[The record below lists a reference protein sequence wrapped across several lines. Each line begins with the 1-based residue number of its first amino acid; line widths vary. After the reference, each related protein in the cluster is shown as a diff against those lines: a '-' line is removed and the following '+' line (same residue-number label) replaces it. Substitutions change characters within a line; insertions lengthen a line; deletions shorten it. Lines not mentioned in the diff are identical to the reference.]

1 MLLYI
6 FPFIS
11 LFFNPTVKSLLKRV
25 LLIVKKEIRV
35 FILKVNEIIYYKVKL
50 KRFNLNP

>member
-35 FILKVNEIIYYKVKL
+35 FILKKVNEIIYYK
-50 KRFNLNP
+50 LN

>member
-6 FPFIS
+6 FLFIS

-35 FILKVNEIIYYKVKL
+35 FILKKVNEIIYYKVKL
-50 KRFNLNP
+50 KDLI